1 MVEYMLTTIDN
12 PYSPFED
19 FDRWMAYDHQLGH
32 YTSELLAR
40 VTVTSEELSEADQ
53 LEAVHS
59 AMDEIVTEDPSM
71 VYIKVKRGDKPLAL
85 PMVEV
90 S

>member
-1 MVEYMLTTIDN
+1 MTEYMLTTIDN

-19 FDRWMAYDHQLGH
+19 FDRWMAYDHYLGH

-40 VTVTSEELSEADQ
+40 VVVTSEELSEADQ
-53 LEAVHS
+53 DEAIDS
-59 AMDEIVTEDPSM
+59 AMDEIVELDPSM
-71 VYIKVKRGDKPLAL
+71 VYIKVSRNSKPLAL

-90 S
+90 P